1 MVDQTRMSDAE
12 VQIQSVVM
20 QLILLVVIE
29 IITKKG
35 PVRMIVIAIK
45 TEIVIGMDTGHGT
58 GIALNVTTVIAKIG
72 RETIMIAIGRIEIE
86 ITMEIES
93 LEDLEI
99 ETMIEIWIMTGVT
112 IEIETGTTTIK
123 TGQDIAKNGI
133 GRGATLKTITVM
145 KLYTCFFIF
154 VA

>member
-1 MVDQTRMSDAE
+1 
-12 VQIQSVVM
+12 M

-45 TEIVIGMDTGHGT
+45 TEIVIGMDIGHGT

-123 TGQDIAKNGI
+123 TGQDIAKSGI

-145 KLYTCFFIF
+145 KLYTCFLFLLHNF
-154 VA
+154 

>member
-45 TEIVIGMDTGHGT
+45 TEIVIGMDIGHGT

-123 TGQDIAKNGI
+123 TGQDIAKSGI

-145 KLYTCFFIF
+145 KLYTFFIF

>member
-1 MVDQTRMSDAE
+1 
-12 VQIQSVVM
+12 M

-35 PVRMIVIAIK
+35 PVRMIVIVIK
-45 TEIVIGMDTGHGT
+45 TEIAIGMDTGHGT
-58 GIALNVTTVIAKIG
+58 EIALNVTTVIAKIG
-72 RETIMIAIGRIEIE
+72 IGTVMIVIGRIEIE
-86 ITMEIES
+86 IIMEIES

-123 TGQDIAKNGI
+123 TGQDIAKSGI
-133 GRGATLKTITVM
+133 GRGATMKTITVM
-145 KLYTCFFIF
+145 KLYTCFLFLLHNF
-154 VA
+154 

>member
-1 MVDQTRMSDAE
+1 M
-12 VQIQSVVM
+12 
-20 QLILLVVIE
+20 VVIE

-99 ETMIEIWIMTGVT
+99 ETMIEIWIMTGVM

-123 TGQDIAKNGI
+123 TGQDIAKSGI

-145 KLYTCFFIF
+145 KLYTCFLFLLHNF
-154 VA
+154 